1 MATYL
6 EIAAEKPRGLNWS
19 VINLA
24 EHDGVQKGDL
34 TNLPTNFLD
43 EEFDGIYSEHFIE
56 HLYKYQ
62 GINLFNEAW
71 RIMKP
76 GGTIRTVWPAWEV
89 IEWLVNPHIDLSDNQ
104 FVDFYYNKY
113 VLQEKFSPKGNEHR
127 SKQEQ
132 VALGLLYQKG
142 QHLHIWG
149 EKEMKTTLEGL
160 GFVNVKTCDYQK
172 SSVPEFNGIDTPSK
186 IRQWHSTV
194 VEASKPW

>member
-1 MATYL
+1 
-6 EIAAEKPRGLNWS
+6 
-19 VINLA
+19 
-24 EHDGVQKGDL
+24 
-34 TNLPTNFLD
+34 
-43 EEFDGIYSEHFIE
+43 
-56 HLYKYQ
+56 
-62 GINLFNEAW
+62 
-71 RIMKP
+71 MKP

-89 IEWLVNPHIDLSDNQ
+89 IEWLVNPRIDLSNNQ

-113 VLQEKFSPKGNEHR
+113 VLQEKFPPKGNEHR

-160 GFVNVKTCDYQK
+160 GYVNVKTCDYQK